1 MNNRALVTTQFHRDQ
16 VVHVLPESSW
26 VVLHIF
32 SSDKLFFSLEFASRQ
47 SDATCRVDPHN
58 YVSPYFPGTSLN
70 SQLRHLS
77 GIYHCGSLS
86 LFLCT
91 VKLEARPSRYRSRV
105 PLQRPHLVTMLIS
118 AAFPIGSTKQC
129 TAKTFVFL
137 FLIKFYFRVRS
148 VQTLSRLF
156 WPRTVAQIPVSNGR
170 NFLEIRRNFYFKAN
184 RVLEM

>member
-1 MNNRALVTTQFHRDQ
+1 MTTQFHRDQ

-58 YVSPYFPGTSLN
+58 YVSPY
-70 SQLRHLS
+70 LRQNPRNRDVPKLTTAPPFRD
-77 GIYHCGSLS
+77 LS
-86 LFLCT
+86 LCCFIYIPCT
-91 VKLEARPSRYRSRV
+91 VKLEARPSQYRSRV

-129 TAKTFVFL
+129 TAKPL
-137 FLIKFYFRVRS
+137 FFFGSDRN
-148 VQTLSRLF
+148 LSRISQNPF
-156 WPRTVAQIPVSNGR
+156 SSHRRPNQSPVS
-170 NFLEIRRNFYFKAN
+170 FP
-184 RVLEM
+184 V